1 MRLLIDVD
9 AMCKLAHWNLLS
21 ELPQLTGVAWA
32 SSSSLASLKYRALK
46 AQSKLDGRLFRSPE
60 AAAEVVRVVALMPQL
75 LQPSTEMLPEFQDIS
90 GIDAGEA
97 VLLSALASAPDTM
110 LLTGDKRAVRA
121 LAGMDGGV
129 RKGFSRRIVPVELV
143 ILGALDQFGL
153 EWLRA
158 RVCPWKAID
167 VAVSV
172 VMGSRCD
179 ASEASVRQALTA
191 YLGELTALCDPSLIL
206 ENLPAA

>member
-1 MRLLIDVD
+1 M
-9 AMCKLAHWNLLS
+9 
-21 ELPQLTGVAWA
+21 PWA

-46 AQSKLDGRLFRSPE
+46 AQTKLDGRLFRSPE

-75 LQPSTEMLPEFQDIS
+75 LQPSAEMLPEFQDIS

-97 VLLSALASAPDTM
+97 VLLSALASAADTA

-121 LAGMDGGV
+121 LAAMEGSV
-129 RKGFSRRIVPVELV
+129 RKAFSRRVLPVERV
-143 ILGALDQFGL
+143 ILGALDRFGL
-153 EWLRA
+153 DWLRS

-167 VAVSV
+167 MAVTV

-179 ASEASVRQALTA
+179 ATEAAVRQALAA

-206 ENLPAA
+206 EDLPAA